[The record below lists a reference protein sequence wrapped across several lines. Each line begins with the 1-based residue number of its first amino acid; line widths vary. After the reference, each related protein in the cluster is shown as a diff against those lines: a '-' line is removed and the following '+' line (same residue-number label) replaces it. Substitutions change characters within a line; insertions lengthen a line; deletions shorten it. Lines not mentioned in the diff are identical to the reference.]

1 MQNSFS
7 YSCHN
12 IKESIKCMMDDA
24 EFCRLQ
30 CSFIVC
36 YM

>member
-12 IKESIKCMMDDA
+12 IKESIKCMMYDG
-24 EFCRLQ
+24 
-30 CSFIVC
+30 
-36 YM
+36 